1 MILDQKHLRFQKL
14 CRQFAETEFTKELL
28 DRLDETGEF
37 DWDIFNKMSR
47 YGFCGV
53 KIPKEYG
60 GAGGDYLS
68 YALLVEE
75 FARVSPGMSI
85 YANTSN
91 SHGGGP
97 LMLAGSEEQK
107 QFYLPP
113 VAKGEKIMVF
123 ALTEPGAGSDA
134 GGKIGRAHV

>member
-53 KIPKEYG
+53 KIM
-60 GAGGDYLS
+60 
-68 YALLVEE
+68 
-75 FARVSPGMSI
+75 RVGTWRAPLASSI
-85 YANTSN
+85 GCA
-91 SHGGGP
+91 
-97 LMLAGSEEQK
+97 
-107 QFYLPP
+107 
-113 VAKGEKIMVF
+113 MVVK
-123 ALTEPGAGSDA
+123 D
-134 GGKIGRAHV
+134 R